1 MDLKAKEKMY
11 MRLIV
16 FTLLLLMIVFYFEK
30 IVGILQTIFKICF
43 PFLIGAGLAFV
54 YNIIANNMIRIF
66 KIQDTKL
73 RRFLVNVFS
82 ILIVFSIFAIFLC
95 IVLPKIIFSM
105 QNLLSNF
112 PTLIYEFYQ
121 WLLDISKNIDFVH
134 DILIKLDLNNYSNNA
149 LEGVTRKVTSWI
161 VSGGV
166 NNVVGSLY
174 TFISTTFSF
183 VLTTFVAIVFSI
195 ILLFNKVQIKKEI
208 TSLLK
213 AYLPKK
219 IYISTRHVLKLIIRI
234 FTSYVGGTCTEC
246 LILGTLVTI
255 GSLILN
261 IPYAFLVG
269 LTVAIGALVPMFGAL
284 FAALLC
290 TFFITITSPMHGLY
304 FIIMFICIQQ
314 VEGNFI
320 YPHVVGRSVG
330 FPAMYVIVAVTI
342 GANVGGIIGMI
353 IFIPVCSCIYQL
365 VQEDVLI
372 RLQTIKEVSD
382 E

>member
-11 MRLIV
+11 IRLIV
-16 FTLLLLMIVFYFEK
+16 FTLLLLMVVFYFEK
-30 IVGILQTIFKICF
+30 IIGFLQTILTICF

-66 KIQDTKL
+66 KIQDTKP
-73 RRFLVNVFS
+73 RRFFVNILS
-82 ILIVFSIFAIFLC
+82 ILIVFGIFAIFLC
-95 IVLPKIIFSM
+95 IVLPKILFSM
-105 QNLLSNF
+105 QSLLSNF

-121 WLLDISKNIDFVH
+121 WLLEISKNIDFIH
-134 DILIKLDLNNYSNNA
+134 DILIKFDISNYSNNA
-149 LEGVTRKVTSWI
+149 IDGVAQKITSWI

-174 TFISTTFSF
+174 AFISTTFSF
-183 VLTTFVAIVFSI
+183 VLTAFIAIVFSV
-195 ILLFNKVQIKKEI
+195 ILLFNKVQIKREV

-213 AYLPKK
+213 AYLPKRV
-219 IYISTRHVLKLIIRI
+219 YINTTHILKLIIRI

-261 IPYAFLVG
+261 IPYSFLVG

-290 TFFITITSPMHGLY
+290 TFFITITSPIHGLY
-304 FIIMFICIQQ
+304 FIVMFICIQQ

-353 IFIPVCSCIYQL
+353 VFIPVCSCIYQL

-372 RLQTIKEVSD
+372 RLQTTKEVSD

>member
-11 MRLIV
+11 VRLII

-30 IVGILQTIFKICF
+30 ILGFFQTILTICF

-54 YNIIANNMIRIF
+54 YNIIANNIIRIF
-66 KIQDTKL
+66 KIQDTKP
-73 RRFLVNVFS
+73 RRFFVNLLS

-95 IVLPKIIFSM
+95 IVLPKILFSM
-105 QNLLSNF
+105 QSLISNF
-112 PTLIYEFYQ
+112 PTLIEEFYQ
-121 WLLDISKNIDFVH
+121 WLLYISKDVDFVH
-134 DILIKLDLNNYSNNA
+134 NILIKFDVNELSTSAIDNVA
-149 LEGVTRKVTSWI
+149 HKVTSWI

-183 VLTTFVAIVFSI
+183 VLTAFIAIVFSV
-195 ILLFNKVQIKKEI
+195 ILLFNKVHIKREI
-208 TSLLK
+208 ISLLK

-219 IYISTRHVLKLIIRI
+219 IYINTTHILKLIIRI

-261 IPYAFLVG
+261 IPYSFLVG

-284 FAALLC
+284 FAAILC
-290 TFFITITSPMHGLY
+290 TFFIAITSPMHGLY

-342 GANVGGIIGMI
+342 GANLGGIIGMI
-353 IFIPVCSCIYQL
+353 VFIPVCSCIYQL

-372 RLQTIKEVSD
+372 RLQTTKEVSD

>member
-11 MRLIV
+11 VRLIV

-30 IVGILQTIFKICF
+30 ILGFFQTILTICF

-54 YNIIANNMIRIF
+54 YNIIANNIIRIF
-66 KIQDTKL
+66 KIQDTKP
-73 RRFLVNVFS
+73 RRFFVNLLS

-95 IVLPKIIFSM
+95 IVLPKILFSM
-105 QNLLSNF
+105 QSLISNF
-112 PTLIYEFYQ
+112 PTLIEEFYQ
-121 WLLDISKNIDFVH
+121 WLLYISKDVEFVH
-134 DILIKLDLNNYSNNA
+134 NILIKFDVNELSTSAIDNVA
-149 LEGVTRKVTSWI
+149 HKVTSWI

-183 VLTTFVAIVFSI
+183 VLTAFIAIVFSV
-195 ILLFNKVQIKKEI
+195 ILLFNKVHIKREI
-208 TSLLK
+208 ISLLK

-219 IYISTRHVLKLIIRI
+219 IYINTTHILKLIIRI

-261 IPYAFLVG
+261 IPYSFLVG
-269 LTVAIGALVPMFGAL
+269 LTIAIGALVPMFGAL
-284 FAALLC
+284 FAAILC
-290 TFFITITSPMHGLY
+290 TFFIAITSPMHGLY

-342 GANVGGIIGMI
+342 GANLGGIIGMI
-353 IFIPVCSCIYQL
+353 VFIPVCSCIYQL
-365 VQEDVLI
+365 VQEDVMI
-372 RLQTIKEVSD
+372 RLQTTKEVSD

>member
-1 MDLKAKEKMY
+1 MY
-11 MRLIV
+11 VRLIV

-30 IVGILQTIFKICF
+30 ILGFFQTILTICF

-54 YNIIANNMIRIF
+54 YNIIANNIIRIF
-66 KIQDTKL
+66 KIQDTKP
-73 RRFLVNVFS
+73 RRFFVNLLS

-95 IVLPKIIFSM
+95 IVLPKILFSM
-105 QNLLSNF
+105 QSLISNF
-112 PTLIYEFYQ
+112 PTLIEEFYQ
-121 WLLDISKNIDFVH
+121 WLLYISKDVEFVH
-134 DILIKLDLNNYSNNA
+134 NILIKFDVNELSTSAIDNVA
-149 LEGVTRKVTSWI
+149 HKVTSWI

-183 VLTTFVAIVFSI
+183 VLTAFIAIVFSV
-195 ILLFNKVQIKKEI
+195 ILLFNKVHIKREI
-208 TSLLK
+208 ISLLK

-219 IYISTRHVLKLIIRI
+219 IYINTTHILKLIIRI

-261 IPYAFLVG
+261 IPYSFLVG

-284 FAALLC
+284 FAAILC
-290 TFFITITSPMHGLY
+290 TFFIAITSPMHGLY

-342 GANVGGIIGMI
+342 GANLGGIIGMI
-353 IFIPVCSCIYQL
+353 VFIPVCSCIYQL
-365 VQEDVLI
+365 VQEDVMI
-372 RLQTIKEVSD
+372 RLQTTKEVSD